1 MLSRVSSGWCAP
13 PAGIEPATC
22 GLEVRCS
29 IRLSYRGNF
38 RVEMMLSGYPFY
50 VPLNPRRR
58 SQSSV
63 DNDNRILDAALVE
76 VDDVGIDR
84 IVLRSVARRVDLTS
98 GAMYGRYENAAEI
111 AVGLWTNR
119 LAEPTLSLLSSGI
132 EAMMSG
138 DADTMA
144 TVVKKLVKP
153 TPSIAAGLECLAVA
167 HRHDVLNE
175 EMSDWMPKWFAAN
188 GLDESTA
195 PHERVRRLTS
205 LSVLLG
211 MGLFSFV
218 NQRPDEWSLIV
229 PIYSHAL
236 RTPVDIRGAVPTFE
250 ATPFVAA
257 TTGDPLRDALINAT
271 AEVMG
276 RAGFEQTTVSRIA
289 RRAHLTSGAVYTQYD
304 VKEELLIDA
313 MKTLLS
319 NAAADTGAITTSGI
333 EANDLPD
340 ATAQIYQLAVA
351 PQRTNWRRFRLE
363 TYVAARTRPSVKRA
377 LRSIQQASDARYAE
391 MFGSG
396 GTFPATVVP
405 LVSAAGQ
412 AIPIGFTVIDSFTTK
427 LDTLDFRVITRPLIT
442 MISVKR

>member
-1 MLSRVSSGWCAP
+1 M
-13 PAGIEPATC
+13 
-22 GLEVRCS
+22 
-29 IRLSYRGNF
+29 
-38 RVEMMLSGYPFY
+38 
-50 VPLNPRRR
+50 PLNPRRR
-58 SQSSV
+58 SKSSV

-76 VDDVGIDR
+76 VSDVGIDR
-84 IVLRSVARRVDLTS
+84 IVLRSVARRVNLTS

-111 AVGLWTNR
+111 AVGLWANR
-119 LAEPTLSLLSSGI
+119 LAEPTLALLSSGI
-132 EAMMSG
+132 EAMMTS
-138 DADTMA
+138 DSETMA
-144 TVVKKLVKP
+144 SVVKKLVRP
-153 TPSIAAGLECLAVA
+153 TPIVAAGLECLAVA

-175 EMSDWMPKWFAAN
+175 EMGDWMPKWFAAN
-188 GLDESTA
+188 GLDESTT
-195 PHERVRRLTS
+195 PPERVRRLTS

-229 PIYSHAL
+229 PIYSQAL
-236 RTPVDIRGAVPTFE
+236 RTPVELRGAAPTLD
-250 ATPFVAA
+250 AVPFVAA

-313 MKTLLS
+313 MKTLLT
-319 NAAADTGAITTSGI
+319 NAAADTGALTTSGI
-333 EANDLPD
+333 EANRLPD

-351 PQRTNWRRFRLE
+351 PQRMNWRRFRLE
-363 TYVAARTRPSVKRA
+363 TYVAARTRPTVKRA
-377 LRSIQQASDARYAE
+377 LRSIQQTSDVRYAE

-396 GTFPATVVP
+396 GTLPPTVIP

-412 AIPIGFTVIDSFTTK
+412 AVPIGFTVIDSYTTR
-427 LDTLDFRVITRPLIT
+427 LETLDFRFITRPLIT
-442 MISVKR
+442 LISVKH

>member
-1 MLSRVSSGWCAP
+1 
-13 PAGIEPATC
+13 
-22 GLEVRCS
+22 
-29 IRLSYRGNF
+29 
-38 RVEMMLSGYPFY
+38 MLSGYPFC

-58 SQSSV
+58 SQASV

-76 VDDVGIDR
+76 VCAVGIDR
-84 IVLRSVARRVDLTS
+84 IVLRSVARRVNLTS
-98 GAMYGRYENAAEI
+98 GAMYGRYESAAEI

-119 LAEPTLSLLSSGI
+119 LAEPTLSLLSGGLES
-132 EAMMSG
+132 MMTG
-138 DADTMA
+138 DSESMTN
-144 TVVKKLVKP
+144 VVKKLVKP
-153 TPSIAAGLECLAVA
+153 SPTIAAGLECLAVA

-188 GLDESTA
+188 GLDEST
-195 PHERVRRLTS
+195 PHDERVRRLTA

-229 PIYSHAL
+229 PIYSQAL
-236 RTPVDIRGAVPTFE
+236 RTPVDIRTARSTLEV
-250 ATPFVAA
+250 TPFVAA

-276 RAGFEQTTVSRIA
+276 RAGLEQTTVSRIA

-313 MKTLLS
+313 MKTLLT

-333 EANDLPD
+333 AANDLPD

-351 PQRTNWRRFRLE
+351 PERINWRRFRLE
-363 TYVAARTRPSVKRA
+363 TYIAARTRPAVKRA
-377 LRSIQQASDARYAE
+377 LRAIQQASDDRYAE
-391 MFGSG
+391 MFGAG
-396 GTFPATVVP
+396 GTFPAAVVP

-412 AIPIGFTVIDSFTTK
+412 AIPIGFTVMDSFTTK
-427 LDTLDFRVITRPLIT
+427 LDTLDFRIVTRPLIT
-442 MISVKR
+442 MISIKH